1 MRVTDEDISMN
12 PAELLTGKLLYEHQT
27 IAAMVK
33 IYCKAKHQAQGSTG
47 LCNSCIE
54 LLDYA
59 AVRLDRCPYGQN
71 KPTCNKCPVH
81 CYKPTQKKIVRDVM
95 IFSGP
100 RMLLPHPI
108 RAIKHLL
115 AERAPVP
122 GTVPK
127 AASNRHQR
135 TATSE
140 KNS

>member
-1 MRVTDEDISMN
+1 MD
-12 PAELLTGKLLYEHQT
+12 AAQLLTGKLLYEHQT

-33 IYCKAKHQAQGSTG
+33 IHCQAKHQNQNITG
-47 LCNSCIE
+47 LCTDCIE

-59 AVRLDRCPYGQN
+59 ATRLDRCPYGQS

-81 CYKPTQKKIVRDVM
+81 CYKPVQKQIVKEIM

-115 AERAPVP
+115 AERTPVP
-122 GTVPK
+122 SVVPE

-135 TATSE
+135 IAIQQ
-140 KNS
+140 KN

>member
-1 MRVTDEDISMN
+1 MGT
-12 PAELLTGKLLYEHQT
+12 ATLLTGKLLYEHQT
-27 IAAMVK
+27 IAAMVT
-33 IYCKAKHQAQGSTG
+33 IYCKAKHQGQDATG
-47 LCNSCIE
+47 RCADCIE

-59 AVRLDRCPYGQN
+59 ATRLDRCPYGQS

-81 CYKPTQKKIVRDVM
+81 CYKPAQKQIVKEIM

-115 AERAPVP
+115 AERVPVP
-122 GTVPK
+122 SAVPE

-135 TATSE
+135 IASQQ
-140 KNS
+140 KN

>member
-1 MRVTDEDISMN
+1 MGS
-12 PAELLTGKLLYEHQT
+12 AELLTGKLLYEHQT
-27 IAAMVK
+27 IAAMMK
-33 IYCKAKHQAQGSTG
+33 IYCRAKHQGQSETG
-47 LCNSCIE
+47 LCDECLA

-81 CYKPTQKKIVRDVM
+81 CYKPEQKKMVKEIM

-115 AERAPVP
+115 AERTPVP
-122 GTVPK
+122 EVVPE

-135 TATSE
+135 IAISQ
-140 KNS
+140 KNTE

>member
-1 MRVTDEDISMN
+1 MGS
-12 PAELLTGKLLYEHQT
+12 AELLTGKLLYEHQT
-27 IAAMVK
+27 IAAMMK
-33 IYCKAKHQAQGSTG
+33 IYCRAKHQGQDATG
-47 LCNSCIE
+47 LCDDCRT

-59 AVRLDRCPYGQN
+59 ATRLDRCPYGQS

-81 CYKPTQKKIVRDVM
+81 CYKPAQKKMVKEIM

-122 GTVPK
+122 ESVPE

-135 TATSE
+135 IAISQ
-140 KNS
+140 KKA